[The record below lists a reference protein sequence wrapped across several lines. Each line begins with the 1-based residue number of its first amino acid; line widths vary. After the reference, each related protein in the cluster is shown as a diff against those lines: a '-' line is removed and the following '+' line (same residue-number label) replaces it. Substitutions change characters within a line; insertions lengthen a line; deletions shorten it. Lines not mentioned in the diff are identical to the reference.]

1 MRVEEGGVVNE
12 GRRAGGKIEVMDG
25 DVEKLEGR
33 ARGDRM
39 SLLNIQFY
47 SRWSFVLLSAA
58 CGYMCESME
67 RGERRCST
75 DAVPMSVGTG
85 SGNLFRELAI
95 DCLLFTMNT
104 EGSVT

>member
-1 MRVEEGGVVNE
+1 MNVEEGGVVNE

-58 CGYMCESME
+58 RGYMCESMA
-67 RGERRCST
+67 GGSV
-75 DAVPMSVGTG
+75 AVPLMQCPCQLEQEVGMYLG
-85 SGNLFRELAI
+85 SWR
-95 DCLLFTMNT
+95 
-104 EGSVT
+104 